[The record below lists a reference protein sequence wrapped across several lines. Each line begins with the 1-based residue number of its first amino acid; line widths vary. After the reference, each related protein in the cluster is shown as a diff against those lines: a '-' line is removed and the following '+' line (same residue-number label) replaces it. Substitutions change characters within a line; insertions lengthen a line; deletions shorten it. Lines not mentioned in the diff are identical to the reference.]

1 VPKILYIAAVLALT
15 LLALAEAIP
24 KLRGILPLGG
34 SQITQL
40 GIVLGSVF
48 AIYEITE
55 FWNEFW
61 PLIR

>member
-15 LLALAEAIP
+15 LLTLAEAIP
-24 KLRGILPLGG
+24 KLRGVLPLGG

-48 AIYEITE
+48 AVYEITE

-61 PLIR
+61 PLVQ